1 MVDSKKNLDPREK
14 LDDGGNG
21 FYTQTCEDIAAIR
34 NIFLGCEGSGIVH
47 HYVEEAVI
55 GGGSGQSARLFTI
68 LENII
73 SDSARHV
80 TLPEEHNTVDGNI
93 APLRMLMPVS
103 HHDLKHWQKNFGFDL
118 QGKEE
123 NIAYTLED
131 DKLLTLTIGNK
142 TFAIDLTT
150 DIVPQIDAIFA

>member
-1 MVDSKKNLDPREK
+1 M
-14 LDDGGNG
+14 
-21 FYTQTCEDIAAIR
+21 
-34 NIFLGCEGSGIVH
+34 
-47 HYVEEAVI
+47 
-55 GGGSGQSARLFTI
+55 RL
-68 LENII
+68 
-73 SDSARHV
+73 SARHV
-80 TLPEEHNTVDGNI
+80 TLPEEHNTVDGNIYGTSHEI